1 VTSKKINMSRKQR
14 GKLKAAPILSEPLG
28 KAKSVLLQRKF
39 TPLAFESD
47 SPSFTPSVEEALRVP
62 GSSLDLTT
70 RTFME
75 RRFGHDFSN
84 VRIHTG
90 GKAAASA
97 KALNASAYTV
107 GREIVFG
114 EGLYSPH
121 SREGRRLLMHELT
134 HVVQQGSSEPRF
146 PLQLAPTD
154 GAHEQV
160 AAAMQEQ
167 VFERLAA
174 SPAAASTVAAAPGR
188 LVQRSLLGGIIGG
201 LAGAAGGALLG
212 GLLGGPIGAIVGGV
226 AGLIG
231 GAILGDKATTRSR
244 KLNPT
249 EIAYAK
255 DVFKESVDYSEITI
269 TRDSMFATGAPK
281 TIGNTIHLRSD
292 WGHFKEDTLDLTQE
306 GLETLIHE
314 MGHVW
319 QYQNGGL
326 AYIPD
331 SLWAQL
337 KASISGGSRNAAYN
351 WREAVR
357 AGTPW
362 EEWNPEQQ
370 AEAIEDYN
378 RLLRK
383 SKDGTATVGELGEIA
398 ILLPYMQKVW
408 QREGAPTFRT
418 PDLREAPI

>member
-1 VTSKKINMSRKQR
+1 MSKKQG
-14 GKLKAAPILSEPLG
+14 GKLKAAPIG
-28 KAKSVLLQRKF
+28 KTKSALLQRKF
-39 TPLAFESD
+39 ATFADESCG
-47 SPSFTPSVEEALRVP
+47 PSLTPSVEDTLRVP
-62 GSSLDLTT
+62 GSPLDLAT

-75 RRFGHDFSN
+75 RRFGHDFSS
-84 VRIHTG
+84 VHIHTD

-107 GREIVFG
+107 GREVVFG
-114 EGLYSPH
+114 EGLYSPQ
-121 SREGRRLLMHELT
+121 SRQGQRLLTHELT
-134 HVVQQGSSEPRF
+134 HVIQQRDSEPQF

-154 GAHEQV
+154 GAYEQ
-160 AAAMQEQ
+160 AAATMEEQ
-167 VFERLAA
+167 MFERSAA
-174 SPAAASTVAAAPGR
+174 SPTATSSLTAAPGQ
-188 LVQRSLLGGIIGG
+188 LVQRSLLGGILGG

-212 GLLGGPIGAIVGGV
+212 GLLGGPIGAVVGGV
-226 AGLIG
+226 TGLIG
-231 GAILGDKATTRSR
+231 GALLGDKATTRSR

-255 DVFKESVDYSEITI
+255 DIFKDSVDYPEITI
-269 TRDSMFATGAPK
+269 TRDSMLATGAPK
-281 TIGNTIHLRSD
+281 TLGNTIHLRSD
-292 WGHFKEDTLDLTQE
+292 WGHFKEDTLDLTQR

-337 KASISGGSRNAAYN
+337 KGAVSGGSRNVVYN

-357 AGTPW
+357 TGTPW

-383 SKDGTATVGELGEIA
+383 SKDGTVTLAELSEIA
-398 ILLPYMQKVW
+398 TLLPYMQKVW